1 MATDKIVAEYTV
13 KVDQALKNLDALANR
28 VSKID
33 QERKKTEEGFKQM
46 SSNLVSDLSKVGAAI
61 GVAFGVQQL
70 VSFTKET
77 VNLAAQAEGVER
89 AFKRI
94 GGGQYLQGLRD
105 ATRGTVTDLVLMQ
118 NAVKASNFKIPL
130 ENLASLF
137 KFAQARARETGESVD
152 YLVDSII
159 LGIGRK
165 SPLILDNLGI
175 SAVELRSR
183 LKGVGVETANVG
195 QIAQIIGDIATEE
208 MAKMGDQ
215 ADTTADKIA
224 QIGTS
229 FENMKV
235 DIGKSLI
242 LLVEDVSKAWD
253 ALVDINAVRA
263 KEASDA
269 LTESFKEGQSNAQ
282 KTIKNIEGIMKADE
296 GRMKMIQQ
304 NLKFNEDAYDT
315 EQKKVGELQKALDL
329 ANIEYGISALK
340 KQKQLKAEIQASDEL
355 SESYLA
361 QIDVFQS
368 YINVATAK
376 ADTVEKE
383 IRNVAYYQA
392 AIKDVV
398 DAIQAEGTAVK
409 DIMPLREKEKQLR
422 AELAKLLGE
431 ETEAQ
436 KTLKKQA
443 EETAKRQYDDAV
455 KWKELQDQ
463 INADLKAIRDATQDR
478 YLNDIDNKFKRD
490 ELYSLQTI
498 SEAEGLSEALLQI
511 EMDRITAQIEAR
523 KRLGLSTLDLEIQLA
538 EIQSGIQTG
547 QDEAYK
553 KSIEYQIELQK
564 ELAQV
569 EAERQQENLDF
580 INTTLSAWQ
589 SVTSTVASLVEAQYQ
604 RQYNA
609 LDNAL
614 KNEEITREQ
623 YDKKRAQI
631 ARKQAKQQKEF
642 AIVQAIINTALG
654 VTNAFATAPNII
666 LGAILAAVVAAAGA
680 AEIATISSQPLPQ
693 FAEGGWVDNKGKIH
707 GRSHGQGGVM
717 IEAEGNEFITRGKYA
732 KPNADILE
740 AINTGNWEKYKFD
753 NIIAPAID
761 KVMEGGLEGMGASYM
776 LHNQFNDRNLL
787 RVLDRNRQAEKEGFV
802 YLGNRME
809 KVLRSNSRDRYA

>member
-13 KVDQALKNLDALANR
+13 KVDQALKQLDALAGKVNK
-28 VSKID
+28 VD
-33 QERKKTEEGFKQM
+33 QATKKTEQDFKDM
-46 SSNLVSDLSKVGAAI
+46 SSSMVSSLSKVGAAI
-61 GVAFGVQQL
+61 GVAFGAREL
-70 VSFTKET
+70 IAFGAET
-77 VNLAAQAEGVER
+77 VKLAAQAEGVER

-118 NAVKASNFKIPL
+118 NSVKASNFKIPL

-175 SAVELRSR
+175 SAVELRTR
-183 LKGVGVETANVG
+183 LKGVGVEAANVG
-195 QIAQIIGDIATEE
+195 DIAKIIGDIATEE

-235 DIGKSLI
+235 DIGKTLI

-263 KEASDA
+263 KDASDA
-269 LTESFKEGQSNAQ
+269 LTASFKEGQANAQ
-282 KTIKNIEGIMKADE
+282 KTIKNIEGIVKADE

-304 NLKFNEDAYDT
+304 NLKFIEDAYDA
-315 EQKKVGELQKALDL
+315 EQKKVGDLQKALDL
-329 ANIEYGISALK
+329 ANIEYGISAIK

-383 IRNVAYYQA
+383 IKNVAYYEK
-392 AIKDVV
+392 AIQDVV
-398 DAIQAEGTAVK
+398 DAIKNEATAVNM
-409 DIMPLREKEKQLR
+409 IRPLREKEKQLR
-422 AELAKLLGE
+422 AELAVLLGE

-436 KTLKKQA
+436 KKLKKQA
-443 EETAKRQYDDAV
+443 EETAKQQYDDAV
-455 KWKELQDQ
+455 KLKEMQDQ
-463 INADLKAIRDATQDR
+463 IYADLQTIRDTTTQR
-478 YLNDIDNKFKRD
+478 YLNDIDTKFKRD
-490 ELYSLQTI
+490 QLYALQTI
-498 SEAEGLSEALLQI
+498 SEEEGLSESLIQI
-511 EMDRITAQIEAR
+511 EQDRITAQIEAR
-523 KRLGLSTLDLEIQLA
+523 KRLGMSTIDLEIDLA
-538 EIQSGIQTG
+538 KIQSGIQTG

-564 ELAQV
+564 ELQEV
-569 EAERQQENLDF
+569 EKQRQQENLDF
-580 INTTLSAWQ
+580 INTTLTAWQ
-589 SVTSTVASLVEAQYQ
+589 SITNTIAGLVEAQYQ

-614 KNEEITREQ
+614 KKEQITREE
-623 YDKKRAQI
+623 YDKRKAQL
-631 ARKQAKQQKEF
+631 ARQQAKKQKEF
-642 AIVQAIINTALG
+642 AIVQAVINTALG

-693 FAEGGWVDNKGKIH
+693 FAEGGIVQGK
-707 GRSHGQGGVM
+707 SHAQGGKQ
-717 IEAEGNEFITRGKYA
+717 IEVEGGEFITSVPQTKKYR
-732 KPNADILE
+732 DILE
-740 AINTGNWEKYKFD
+740 AINSGDWEKYKFE

-761 KVMEGGLEGMGASYM
+761 KVMGGGFEGMGASFM
-776 LHNQFNDRNLL
+776 LQNQFNDRNLL
-787 RVLDRNRQAEKEGFV
+787 RVLDRNRQAEKDGFI
-802 YLGNRME
+802 YLGDRME
-809 KVLRSNSRDRYA
+809 KILQSNNRDRYA

>member
-13 KVDQALKNLDALANR
+13 KVDLALKNLDALAGR

-61 GVAFGVQQL
+61 GVAFGAQQL
-70 VSFTKET
+70 ISFTKEI
-77 VNLAAQAEGVER
+77 VNLAAQSEGIER

-94 GGGQYLQGLRD
+94 GGGEYLQGLRD
-105 ATRGTVTDLVLMQ
+105 ATRGTVSDLILMQ
-118 NAVKASNFKIPL
+118 NAVKANNFKIPL

-137 KFAQARARETGESVD
+137 KFAQARARETGQSVD
-152 YLVDSII
+152 YLVESII
-159 LGIGRK
+159 TGIGRK
-165 SPLILDNLGI
+165 SPLILDNLQLTMKDLQK
-175 SAVELRSR
+175 ELGSTAIEAAT
-183 LKGVGVETANVG
+183 VGELAAATAKV
-195 QIAQIIGDIATEE
+195 ATSELE
-208 MAKMGDQ
+208 KMGDQ

-224 QIGTS
+224 RIGVAFDNFKLSLGKELIGQFSELNAEISKTGELLNLEGFDGLSIVMKGLSNAVEAVLEPFTVLNSLVQGNVGAYQLLREVLGLTDGVIDENIDKLHKQAKAVVEVTAATETATEAQKEQIKNV
-229 FENMKV
+229 FYYQEEIKKV
-235 DIGKSLI
+235 VDEIGN
-242 LLVEDVSKAWD
+242 EAT
-253 ALVDINAVRA
+253 AINA
-263 KEASDA
+263 
-269 LTESFKEGQSNAQ
+269 
-282 KTIKNIEGIMKADE
+282 
-296 GRMKMIQQ
+296 
-304 NLKFNEDAYDT
+304 
-315 EQKKVGELQKALDL
+315 
-329 ANIEYGISALK
+329 
-340 KQKQLKAEIQASDEL
+340 
-355 SESYLA
+355 
-361 QIDVFQS
+361 
-368 YINVATAK
+368 
-376 ADTVEKE
+376 
-383 IRNVAYYQA
+383 IR
-392 AIKDVV
+392 
-398 DAIQAEGTAVK
+398 
-409 DIMPLREKEKQLR
+409 PLREKEKQLR

-436 KTLKKQA
+436 KKLKKQA

-463 INADLKAIRDATQDR
+463 IYADLQKIRDTTQER

-498 SEAEGLSEALLQI
+498 SEAEGLSEALIQI
-511 EMDRITAQIEAR
+511 EQDRITAQIEAR
-523 KRLGLSTLDLEIQLA
+523 KRLGMSTLDLEIQLA

-717 IEAEGNEFITRGKYA
+717 IEAEGNEFITKGKYA
-732 KPNADILE
+732 NKHADVLE
-740 AINTGNWEKYKFD
+740 AINSGGWEKYKFD

-776 LHNQFNDRNLL
+776 LQNQFNDRNLL

>member
-13 KVDQALKNLDALANR
+13 KVDLALKNLDALAGR

-46 SSNLVSDLSKVGAAI
+46 SSNLVSDLSKVGAAMGI
-61 GVAFGVQQL
+61 AFGVQQL

-118 NAVKASNFKIPL
+118 NAVKANNFKIPL

-183 LKGVGVETANVG
+183 LKGVGVEAANVG
-195 QIAQIIGDIATEE
+195 DIAKIIGDIATEE

-253 ALVDINAVRA
+253 VLVDVNAVRA

-282 KTIKNIEGIMKADE
+282 KTIKNIEGIMKEDE

-304 NLKFNEDAYDT
+304 NLTFIEDAYDA
-315 EQKKVGELQKALDL
+315 EQKKVKDLQTALDL
-329 ANIEYGISALK
+329 ANMEYGFAAIK

-376 ADTVEKE
+376 ADTVENE
-383 IRNVAYYQA
+383 IKNVAYYQA

-431 ETEAQ
+431 ETKEQ
-436 KTLKKQA
+436 KELREQLEKIAKLRMMEYTLMQSTGIPVTQAMSSTVAGLNKLLSEQRKILETSPEFSQQYKDASIAVDELEKKLKNFSDKQIDPSEGFPNISAMGVGAPTNTSGKPWFDGLTDAELAYQDESLRQWNEYVSQVSSLMNGLSNLSTALTNMELANLEEQLNKGQITREKYDEKRRAILTKQA
-443 EETAKRQYDDAV
+443 EDEKAFNIFNAIINGASAVVSAFRDGGPVLAAIVAAAVAAEVAVIAATPTPQFAKGVIDLQGKGTGTSDSIDAKLSKGESVMTAEETKKHKAMF
-455 KWKELQDQ
+455 
-463 INADLKAIRDATQDR
+463 KAIR
-478 YLNDIDNKFKRD
+478 
-490 ELYSLQTI
+490 
-498 SEAEGLSEALLQI
+498 
-511 EMDRITAQIEAR
+511 
-523 KRLGLSTLDLEIQLA
+523 
-538 EIQSGIQTG
+538 SGG
-547 QDEAYK
+547 WDKYK
-553 KSIEYQIELQK
+553 ME
-564 ELAQV
+564 
-569 EAERQQENLDF
+569 
-580 INTTLSAWQ
+580 
-589 SVTSTVASLVEAQYQ
+589 
-604 RQYNA
+604 
-609 LDNAL
+609 
-614 KNEEITREQ
+614 
-623 YDKKRAQI
+623 
-631 ARKQAKQQKEF
+631 
-642 AIVQAIINTALG
+642 
-654 VTNAFATAPNII
+654 NII
-666 LGAILAAVVAAAGA
+666 TPAIEQVL
-680 AEIATISSQPLPQ
+680 
-693 FAEGGWVDNKGKIH
+693 EGG
-707 GRSHGQGGVM
+707 
-717 IEAEGNEFITRGKYA
+717 F
-732 KPNADILE
+732 
-740 AINTGNWEKYKFD
+740 
-753 NIIAPAID
+753 
-761 KVMEGGLEGMGASYM
+761 EGMGASYI
-776 LHNQFNDRNLL
+776 LNNNFNDKNLL
-787 RVLDRNRQAEKEGFV
+787 KAFDRNRTSEKDSARFIVQE
-802 YLGNRME
+802 LRQ
-809 KVLRSNSRDRYA
+809 VLKPRKRGGYA

>member
-13 KVDQALKNLDALANR
+13 KVDLALKNLDALAGR

-33 QERKKTEEGFKQM
+33 QERKKTEDGFKQM

-118 NAVKASNFKIPL
+118 NAVKANNFKIPL

-183 LKGVGVETANVG
+183 LKGVGVEAANVG
-195 QIAQIIGDIATEE
+195 DIAKIIGDIATEE

-235 DIGKSLI
+235 EIGKSLI

-253 ALVDINAVRA
+253 VLVDINAVRA

-304 NLKFNEDAYDT
+304 NMKFIEDAYDA
-315 EQKKVGELQKALDL
+315 EQKKVKDLQTALDL
-329 ANIEYGISALK
+329 ANIEYGIAAIK

-361 QIDVFQS
+361 QIDVFQT
-368 YINVATAK
+368 YINISEAKDATTDSAVRSIALLNEQLKTLKEQFDAAEIGSASFYDLASQITAK
-376 ADTVEKE
+376 TKE
-383 IRNVAYYQA
+383 L
-392 AIKDVV
+392 
-398 DAIQAEGTAVK
+398 AEAMLLLLPR
-409 DIMPLREKEKQLR
+409 DSIALLN
-422 AELAKLLGE
+422 AELAN
-431 ETEAQ
+431 
-436 KTLKKQA
+436 LKK
-443 EETAKRQYDDAV
+443 E
-455 KWKELQDQ
+455 
-463 INADLKAIRDATQDR
+463 
-478 YLNDIDNKFKRD
+478 
-490 ELYSLQTI
+490 
-498 SEAEGLSEALLQI
+498 
-511 EMDRITAQIEAR
+511 
-523 KRLGLSTLDLEIQLA
+523 
-538 EIQSGIQTG
+538 
-547 QDEAYK
+547 
-553 KSIEYQIELQK
+553 
-564 ELAQV
+564 
-569 EAERQQENLDF
+569 
-580 INTTLSAWQ
+580 
-589 SVTSTVASLVEAQYQ
+589 
-604 RQYNA
+604 
-609 LDNAL
+609 LDNAKIAGSNFWKIEDDIVKKTKELNEAIAMTKLSDAFKLDEDIEVKINFDALNDYPEKVKETIDLADQMWQEHFAELMRQQDKAAENREKDKDLALQMTTEVLNTLSSLSSSIASIVQNQVTQDL
-614 KNEEITREQ
+614 KQLERQYEAGEITREEF
-623 YDKKRAQI
+623 DKKERELQRKAAQSSKDAALFQAVIGTAQAVINALATPNVPFPIAAGFAALAGVVGAIQI
-631 ARKQAKQQKEF
+631 AA
-642 AIVQAIINTALG
+642 
-654 VTNAFATAPNII
+654 
-666 LGAILAAVVAAAGA
+666 
-680 AEIATISSQPLPQ
+680 IATQPLPQ
-693 FAEGGWVDNKGKIH
+693 FAEGGIVTGK
-707 GRSHGQGGVM
+707 SHKHGGVH
-717 IEAEGNEFITRGKYA
+717 IEAEGGEFITSVKQTKKHR
-732 KPNADILE
+732 DLLD
-740 AINTGNWEKYKFD
+740 AINKGLADQYIHRNYVMPMLDSAVFDGFGDIGNSAKLNGLTATLKD
-753 NIIAPAID
+753 NNIIAA
-761 KVMEGGLEGMGASYM
+761 M
-776 LHNQFNDRNLL
+776 
-787 RVLDRNRQAEKEGFV
+787 DRNRTATTRGLNTLIERIDK
-802 YLGNRME
+802 LGGNNTR
-809 KVLRSNSRDRYA
+809 KGW